1 MKFPP
6 NHRALIATALLGIM
20 ASGPALA
27 QDSDDRTAT
36 GSSSGAEP
44 NPFYNSFKIQQI
56 ESDFDNLDEAFN
68 FGTVVAG
75 FRLPGDLKWL
85 AFEIDLSQTVIPG
98 ENQGPPPGGGVG
110 GGGGGGGGV
119 IPLPGGGGGGDGGG
133 SQSSGNFTND
143 RDDLQI
149 FSGGISLVAR
159 STGQYYAGA
168 KVGYSKLFQATIDE
182 IDGES
187 DIGFGVLAGLRFGN
201 SVDSSSVELE
211 YSEIA
216 GDLTSLGISFI
227 TRFGN

>member
-6 NHRALIATALLGIM
+6 IHRALVATALLGAM
-20 ASGPALA
+20 VSGPALA

-85 AFEIDLSQTVIPG
+85 GIEIDLSQTVIPG
-98 ENQGPPPGGGVG
+98 ENQGQPQPATG
-110 GGGGGGGGV
+110 GGGGGGGL
-119 IPLPGGGGGGDGGG
+119 IPGTGGGGGGG
-133 SQSSGNFTND
+133 SQQSSGNTTSD

-149 FSGGISLVAR
+149 FAGGISLVAR

-168 KVGYSKLFQATIDE
+168 KLGYSKLFQATIDE

-187 DIGFGVLAGLRFGN
+187 EVGFGVLAGLRFGN